1 MTWPSLSP
9 CRYTRSADWDYIRQC
24 AAASPGLP
32 LIGNGDVYSF
42 EEWNAN
48 LEGSGLATIMLGRS
62 ALIKPWIFTE
72 IKVRLWGDF

>member
-1 MTWPSLSP
+1 MLMQGVG
-9 CRYTRSADWDYIRQC
+9 RYTRLADWDYIRRC

-32 LIGNGDVYSF
+32 LIGNGDVYNF

-72 IKVRLWGDF
+72 VKVQSVPGVLS